1 MWQIPESILHAM
13 SDEKTMSFVLD
24 QLEDPEGFLRR
35 VQELYRDVEQESFDL
50 IKFKNGRLFE
60 RISKPQ
66 YVGGRAVGRV
76 WSFRDVTEAR
86 KAQLA
91 QGRLEVQ
98 IRDAQKMEALGTL
111 AGGVAHDFNNILSSI
126 MANTEVAMTLAG
138 ESKDLKECLGD
149 IEISCERSRDLIS
162 RIVKF
167 TRKEEK
173 QTKPLSLGQLL
184 RDAEKL
190 IRPALPAS
198 IEIKV
203 SIESDLPFVEGEPTQ
218 FHQILLNL
226 CANAATAIQGRSG
239 RIAIDLVLVELEE
252 PTRVGSIELGVGK
265 YVVIRVSDD
274 GCGMNAE
281 ELKRVF
287 EPFYTTKGP
296 GEGSGLGVTVVQGIV
311 KGVQGA
317 MSFTSMVGEGTK
329 VELYF
334 PAVTPS
340 AIPTEESH
348 SGGDNVITG
357 TGQRILFLDDEESV
371 AKSVS
376 KRMHQLNY
384 TLDVY
389 TDPTAALEAFKT
401 NPNDYDLVMTDLTM
415 PGIDGVG
422 VAKQVRE
429 ISPGIPVILLTGYGD
444 PSIHQLANEAGVS
457 IILKKPVNSSS
468 MSWAV
473 REALGSPGPNTSSTR
488 IVN

>member
-1 MWQIPESILHAM
+1 
-13 SDEKTMSFVLD
+13 
-24 QLEDPEGFLRR
+24 
-35 VQELYRDVEQESFDL
+35 
-50 IKFKNGRLFE
+50 
-60 RISKPQ
+60 
-66 YVGGRAVGRV
+66 
-76 WSFRDVTEAR
+76 
-86 KAQLA
+86 
-91 QGRLEVQ
+91 
-98 IRDAQKMEALGTL
+98 
-111 AGGVAHDFNNILSSI
+111 
-126 MANTEVAMTLAG
+126 
-138 ESKDLKECLGD
+138 
-149 IEISCERSRDLIS
+149 
-162 RIVKF
+162 
-167 TRKEEK
+167 
-173 QTKPLSLGQLL
+173 
-184 RDAEKL
+184 
-190 IRPALPAS
+190 
-198 IEIKV
+198 
-203 SIESDLPFVEGEPTQ
+203 
-218 FHQILLNL
+218 
-226 CANAATAIQGRSG
+226 
-239 RIAIDLVLVELEE
+239 
-252 PTRVGSIELGVGK
+252 
-265 YVVIRVSDD
+265 
-274 GCGMNAE
+274 
-281 ELKRVF
+281 
-287 EPFYTTKGP
+287 
-296 GEGSGLGVTVVQGIV
+296 
-311 KGVQGA
+311 
-317 MSFTSMVGEGTK
+317 EGTK

-444 PSIHQLANEAGVS
+444 PSIHQMASEAGVS

-473 REALGSPGPNTSSTR
+473 RESLRSAGAATVSTR